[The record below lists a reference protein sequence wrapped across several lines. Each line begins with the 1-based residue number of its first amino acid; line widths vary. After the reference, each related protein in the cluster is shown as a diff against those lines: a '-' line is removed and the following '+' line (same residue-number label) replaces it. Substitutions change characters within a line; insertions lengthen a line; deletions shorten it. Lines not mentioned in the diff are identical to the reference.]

1 MDYFRPIAMTDPAR
15 PPGGVTLAGGWC
27 WFDRVEVVSRAAPSR
42 IIAASEV
49 PVAVLHRLTAPRRA
63 FAGLT
68 MDRPRLM
75 GILNV
80 TPDSFSDG
88 GQFLGAEAAVRQAMT
103 LAEGAEI
110 IDIGGES
117 TRPGAVEV
125 PVGEEIARTV
135 PVIRALRSAG
145 LGAPISID
153 TRKASV
159 AAAALEAGASIVND
173 VSAFDFDPSLGP
185 LVAKSAAPV
194 VLMHAQGVPA
204 SMQDD
209 PRYGDVLLDVY
220 DALAARLARAEALGI
235 DRDRIVLDP
244 GIGFGKTLAHNLA
257 LLRGLSLF
265 HGLGCA
271 LLVGTSRKRF
281 IGTIGRV
288 DAPEARAP
296 GSIALA
302 LAGVA
307 QGVQITR
314 VHDVAE
320 TRQALRLWQSL
331 NTDHLEDEA

>member
-15 PPGGVTLAGGWC
+15 PKDAVTLAGGWC
-27 WFDRVEVVSRAAPSR
+27 WFDRVEVLSRAAPRR
-42 IIAASEV
+42 IIAAHDV
-49 PVAVLHRLTAPRRA
+49 PAPVLHRLIAPRPA
-63 FAGLT
+63 FAGLN

-88 GQFLGAEAAVRQAMT
+88 GLFLGTDAAVTQATVMAT
-103 LAEGAEI
+103 GAEI

-125 PVGEEIARTV
+125 PVDEEIARTV

-145 LGAPISID
+145 LATPISID
-153 TRKASV
+153 TRKAPV
-159 AAAALEAGASIVND
+159 AQASLEAGATIVND
-173 VSAFDFDPSLGP
+173 VSAFDFDPRLGL
-185 LVAKSAAPV
+185 LVAKASAPV

-220 DALAARLARAEALGI
+220 DALATRLARAEALGI
-235 DRDRIVLDP
+235 DRARIVLDP
-244 GIGFGKTLAHNLA
+244 GIGFGKTLEHNLA

-271 LLVGTSRKRF
+271 LLLGTSRKRF
-281 IGTIGRV
+281 IGTIGRAEAA
-288 DAPEARAP
+288 DARAP
-296 GSIALA
+296 GSIVTA

-331 NTDHLEDEA
+331 NTDHLEDKA